1 MKLSARKDIDS
12 AAVDVFPVL
21 ADFDSYE
28 KLALRQGAEVQ
39 RLDRLPAPGVGS
51 AWAVRFPFRGRQRQV
66 DSQISLYDPPRR
78 LVLEGKSG
86 GFDFTMTASLAPLSR
101 SQTRLAVDLEVRP
114 RTFSARILLQTLK
127 LGRSRLESRFS
138 ARIESFATFL
148 RQRLKSGGNA

>member
-39 RLDRLPAPGVGS
+39 RLDRLPEPGVGS
-51 AWAVRFPFRGRQRQV
+51 AWQVRFPFRGRPRQI
-66 DSQISLYDPPRR
+66 DSHISVYDPPRR

-86 GFDFTMTASLAPLSR
+86 AFEFTMTASLAPLSR
-101 SQTRLAVDLEVRP
+101 SQTRLAVDLAIRP
-114 RTFSARILLQTLK
+114 RSFSARILLQTLK
-127 LGRSRLESRFS
+127 LGRSRLESRF
-138 ARIESFATFL
+138 ATRIDGFAALL
-148 RQRLKSGGNA
+148 RQRLKAGRNA